1 MSDIDAPVWRHL
13 VALVRIGGTRLDA
26 VFAHCEGWP
35 SSSAATWPRVAW
47 LRARRIKTDIVY
59 VNTVGRSV
67 AQVHGERRLRQ
78 AVEEFLDGKQTEWHG
93 SDPVSIHTAV
103 RQFVAGRP
111 DLRWARCS
119 RPAAP
124 DWAFRVRSKL
134 NKVGGALLVLLF
146 SPLLLAWRP
155 CGPCCCAATSG
166 GTCPTHPSHPAASVC
181 ASSPISKTTWCRT
194 RSRPSA
200 WPSRAASGS

>member
-13 VALVRIGGTRLDA
+13 VALVRIGGARVDA

-67 AQVHGERRLRQ
+67 AQVHGERRLHQ
-78 AVEEFLDGKQTEWHG
+78 AVEEFLDGKQTEWRG
-93 SDPVSIHTAV
+93 SDPVRIHGI

-111 DLRWARCS
+111 DLRWAL
-119 RPAAP
+119 RPARGP
-124 DWAFRVRSKL
+124 GLAFRVRSKL
-134 NKVGGALLVLLF
+134 HKVGGAAGAALLAAVAGPGAPVGVLLRRHERRDVPDPPIPP
-146 SPLLLAWRP
+146 SRERLRELADSR
-155 CGPCCCAATSG
+155 
-166 GTCPTHPSHPAASVC
+166 
-181 ASSPISKTTWCRT
+181 TTWCRT